1 MVSIKDISVVCGVS
15 VATVSK
21 ALNNYK
27 DVGEETKARICQT
40 AREMGYVPNF
50 ASKVLKT
57 NRTYNLGVLFK
68 DESQDYLMNDYFSS
82 VLDSFREAAED
93 KGYDIT
99 FINGRVTGTNRMRY
113 LEHCKYRRFDGV
125 VMACAD
131 FYDQEIL
138 ELVRSD
144 IPLVTI
150 DHVYNN
156 RSTVISDNVKGM
168 RDLVEYIYRM
178 GHRRIAYIHGTDSDV
193 TQRRLSSFYKT
204 CEDLGV
210 KVPAEYVREA
220 AYRDTTKAWIR
231 TMELLRLKERPTCII
246 YPDDF
251 AYIGGLNAITESG
264 LKVPDDISTAGY
276 DGIALGKYLAPP
288 LTTLE
293 QDTRRLGL
301 EAANMLISIIEHPR
315 TTLADQVLVE
325 GKLFEGG
332 SVKRLQGADDERQVM
347 A

>member
-168 RDLVEYIYRM
+168 RALVEYIYRM

>member
-27 DVGEETKARICQT
+27 DIGEETKARICQT
-40 AREMGYVPNF
+40 AREMGYIPNF
-50 ASKVLKT
+50 ASTVLKT

-68 DESQDYLMNDYFSS
+68 DAAQSGLTHDYFSY
-82 VLDSFREAAED
+82 VLDSFKETAED

-99 FINGRVTGTNRMRY
+99 FINGRVTGNNRMRY

-125 VMACAD
+125 VMACVD
-131 FYDQEIL
+131 FYDPEVL
-138 ELVRSD
+138 ELIRSD

-168 RDLVEYIYRM
+168 RDLVQYIYRM
-178 GHRRIAYIHGTDSDV
+178 GHRRIAYIHGTDSAV

-204 CEDLGV
+204 CEDLGLE
-210 KVPAEYVREA
+210 VPPEYVREA
-220 AYRDTTKAWIR
+220 AYRDTTRAWIR
-231 TMELLRLKERPTCII
+231 TMELLRLKERPTCIL

-293 QDTRRLGL
+293 QDTRRLGM
-301 EAANMLISIIEHPR
+301 EAANMLINIIEHPK
-315 TTLADQVLVE
+315 TTLADQILVE
-325 GKLFEGG
+325 GRLFEGG
-332 SVKRLQGADDERQVM
+332 SVKRLPAADGEQ
-347 A
+347 

>member
-68 DESQDYLMNDYFSS
+68 DESQNYLMNDYFSS

-178 GHRRIAYIHGTDSDV
+178 GHRRIAYIHGTD
-193 TQRRLSSFYKT
+193 
-204 CEDLGV
+204 
-210 KVPAEYVREA
+210 
-220 AYRDTTKAWIR
+220 
-231 TMELLRLKERPTCII
+231 
-246 YPDDF
+246 
-251 AYIGGLNAITESG
+251 
-264 LKVPDDISTAGY
+264 
-276 DGIALGKYLAPP
+276 
-288 LTTLE
+288 
-293 QDTRRLGL
+293 
-301 EAANMLISIIEHPR
+301 
-315 TTLADQVLVE
+315 
-325 GKLFEGG
+325 
-332 SVKRLQGADDERQVM
+332 
-347 A
+347 